1 MEWAT
6 KSTQELLFSQDDV
19 SAERSKQHWEC
30 QSFYD
35 RLRLDKS
42 IEQPSPRVFKK
53 HPGFRESF
61 EAAKR
66 ADERWSALQLEIDK
80 RMDRLSVSELLDKWK
95 EHLPAAGS
103 PFDIYGTEAFR
114 RVYDICYTEDALKH
128 ALQTKDW
135 AVISL
140 YDLDS
145 RIEALDEWLAWPP
158 RNTQTLME
166 LSTPSVKAE
175 RDRLLL
181 GAKELRQRAVAVV
194 MGTHKRLG
202 AASLLSKLDGDILR
216 DYLFKEPPCVKK

>member
-1 MEWAT
+1 MEWKT
-6 KSTQELLFSQDDV
+6 KSIQELLFSQDDV
-19 SAERSKQHWEC
+19 SAERSQQYWEC
-30 QSFYD
+30 ESFFE
-35 RLRLDKS
+35 RLKLEKS
-42 IEQPSPRVFKK
+42 IEEPSPRVFKNN
-53 HPGFRESF
+53 PGFRESF

-66 ADERWSALQLEIDK
+66 ADERWSTLQLEIDR

-103 PFDIYGTEAFR
+103 PFDIYGTEAFK
-114 RVYDICYTEDALKH
+114 RVYDICYTEEALKDALR
-128 ALQTKDW
+128 TKDW

-145 RIEALDEWLAWPP
+145 RIQALDEWLAWPP

-194 MGTHKRLG
+194 MATHKRLG
-202 AASLLSKLDGDILR
+202 ATSPLSKLDGDIVR
-216 DYLFKEPPCVKK
+216 DLFKEPPFVKK